1 MKISASPGAWKWL
14 FTCRTK
20 CKERHSLLHCL
31 LNWQSFSDSN
41 AGFQYIE
48 GITLFISSLALPT
61 SRLVIFLTLIT
72 GNFSFAAAESLP
84 VPLHFAVGGTKQQI
98 AANVLAAR
106 RYAAFWNTGDV
117 KYAAAA
123 LAPGFIDRTLP
134 AGRPQGAAGPLQASQ
149 VFRRAVPD
157 LTAEIQHMVVAGDRV
172 SVHLRFKGHFT
183 GRFGDTVGQG
193 QAIDFLAFDAYRVVN
208 GKITENWH
216 L

>member
-1 MKISASPGAWKWL
+1 M
-14 FTCRTK
+14 
-20 CKERHSLLHCL
+20 
-31 LNWQSFSDSN
+31 
-41 AGFQYIE
+41 
-48 GITLFISSLALPT
+48 FISSLALPT
-61 SRLVIFLTLIT
+61 SRLVIFLTVIT

-84 VPLHFAVGGTKQQI
+84 VPLHVAVGGTKQQI

-157 LTAEIQHMVVAGDRV
+157 LTAEIQDMVVAGIA
-172 SVHLRFKGHFT
+172 SACTSGSK
-183 GRFGDTVGQG
+183 
-193 QAIDFLAFDAYRVVN
+193 AISLAVLGILLVRDKPSIF
-208 GKITENWH
+208 WH
-216 L
+216 LITTA